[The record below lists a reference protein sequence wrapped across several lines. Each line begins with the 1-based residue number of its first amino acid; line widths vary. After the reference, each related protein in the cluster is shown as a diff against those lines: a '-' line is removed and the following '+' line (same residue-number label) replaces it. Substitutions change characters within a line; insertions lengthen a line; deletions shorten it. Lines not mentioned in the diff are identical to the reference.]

1 MSPIMHF
8 LFVSRRNVHARYY
21 KKLIS
26 QLNISANIH
35 LFGKPM
41 LSALKYL
48 PQALNT
54 SFDDIIA
61 TQIKR
66 KQAKNNMWKN
76 HLLNM
81 GYTFLLNII
90 ECCRYAKYLALF
102 DQQKPTHL
110 VIWNGNKL
118 PNVTVVKAAKR
129 LGINVLYYENGL
141 LPNSSCLDPQGV
153 NFASS
158 IKREREFYLNFELP
172 DHINVHASELTPRAN
187 HKKRKQ
193 FVQSQLPARYIF
205 VPFQVP
211 HDTQIA
217 SYSPWIHSMEAL
229 YDKVMEAIETLNDP
243 SLKVVFKEHPSW
255 HKHYPHLYKKHPQ
268 ARFANGNV
276 TADLIDNAQAV
287 ITINSTVG
295 IEALLMTQRVI
306 TLGQAC
312 YNIDGLV
319 LHASNEQALSK
330 HLSQITQGWQVDSHL
345 RDKFFSYLKHVY
357 SVQGRWQDCS
367 KDHVEAVEK
376 RLLGLDAFSQQVNEV
391 KEHNEQHRHM
401 PVVER
406 THKRFKTRYL

>member
-1 MSPIMHF
+1 MHF

-26 QLNISANIH
+26 QLNISASIH
-35 LFGKPM
+35 IFGKPM
-41 LSALKYL
+41 LGALKYI

-66 KQAKNNMWKN
+66 KQAKNSMWN
-76 HLLNM
+76 SHIFTML
-81 GYTFLLNII
+81 YAFFLNII

-102 DQQKPTHL
+102 EQQKPTHL

-129 LGINVLYYENGL
+129 LGINVFYYENGL
-141 LPNSSCLDPQGV
+141 LPNTSCLDPKGV

-158 IKREREFYLNFELP
+158 VKREREFYENFELP
-172 DHINVHASELTPRAN
+172 EHFNVHIPKLTPRAN
-187 HKKRKQ
+187 HKKRKK
-193 FVQSQLPARYIF
+193 FVQSKLPARYIF

-229 YDKVMEAIETLNDP
+229 YDKVMEAVEELNDP
-243 SLKVVFKEHPSW
+243 QLKVVFKEHPSW

-268 ARFANGNV
+268 ALFANGNV
-276 TADLIDNAQAV
+276 TADLIENAQAV
-287 ITINSTVG
+287 VTVNSTVG
-295 IEALLMTQRVI
+295 IEALLIGQRVI

-319 LHASNEQALSK
+319 LHAPNEIALRNQLLQVM
-330 HLSQITQGWQVDSHL
+330 HGWQVDSHL
-345 RDKFFSYLKHVY
+345 KDTFFSYLKHVY

-391 KEHNEQHRHM
+391 KEHNEQHCHM

>member
-1 MSPIMHF
+1 MHF

-141 LPNSSCLDPQGV
+141 LPNTSCLDPQGV